1 MIDQKVLDFV
11 DKHRISVLT
20 TLLSDGSPH
29 SASLHYSA
37 DLELLEFYFIT
48 EKTTRKLQALSEKKQ
63 DKASL
68 VIGFSEEEF
77 VTLQVE
83 GVIQILEEQ
92 ASSQRAWNS
101 FIEKY
106 PQTAARQTDPT
117 FVILSFQPTWWRFS
131 EFRPKPPRIIS
142 SE

>member
-11 DKHRISVLT
+11 DKHRICVLT

-29 SASLHYSA
+29 SAALHYSA
-37 DLELLEFYFIT
+37 DLDLLQFYCIT
-48 EKTTRKLQALSEKKQ
+48 EKTTRKLQSLLREKQ
-63 DKASL
+63 GKASM

-77 VTLQVE
+77 VTLQME
-83 GVIQILEEQ
+83 GAVQILEEQ
-92 ASSQRAWNS
+92 VATKHAWDS

-106 PQTAARQTDPT
+106 PQAVVRQTDSA
-117 FVILSFQPTWWRFS
+117 FVILSFQPTWWRLS
-131 EFRPKPPRIIS
+131 EFRPKPPKFVS